1 MTSELIALIDRLE
14 SEHVDVRHA
23 LETLGPAIEG
33 DDGVALRAG
42 LAAGVSVL
50 GTGLD
55 VHSGAEDDDLF
66 PRIASMIG
74 EGMVNVFAEEHVRI
88 ISLRDQVF
96 ERLGQGVADF
106 DGCVELRELLGDHM
120 EREDQVLFPAA
131 RSVLAD

>member
-14 SEHVDVRHA
+14 GEHVDVRHA
-23 LETLGPAIEG
+23 LEALGPAIEG

-50 GTGLD
+50 RTGLD

-96 ERLGQGVADF
+96 ERLEQGVADF